1 MDRIL
6 VFGDSWGIPQL
17 IRHLPP
23 ERISA
28 IVAAEIRVQ
37 YHAELKALAD
47 SLRVPFLVQPRKGS
61 DDYSAFVERVRTLAP
76 DLIVVN
82 SYSMLLQ
89 PEILLIPRVGCI
101 NVHSA
106 LLPKYRGSNPL
117 QWPIINNE
125 TETGVTMHYMTAE
138 FDTGDIIAQRRVPI
152 HFRDTWLDLQTRC
165 AAATDDMLEQE
176 MAKILSQ
183 TNDRRPQ
190 DEKWATRS
198 RRRRPDD
205 GLIDW
210 HQQVISIH
218 NLIRALVKPL
228 PGAFYYSG
236 AKKVTLD
243 QYVFVPEVVALKYAA
258 DVGGQKLRSEKV
270 ELLPLTLNELALA
283 GDRQRNDR
291 VVFNVHSRESSTPIG
306 SCWLDNID
314 YAQHSAGLNI
324 RMNSEPRLE
333 KEAEALLVSFAFDEL
348 SLERLS
354 PARVV
359 S

>member
-1 MDRIL
+1 M
-6 VFGDSWGIPQL
+6 FGDSWGVPQL
-17 IRHLPP
+17 IRHLPRG
-23 ERISA
+23 RICA
-28 IVAAEIRVQ
+28 IVGAEIRVQ
-37 YHAELKALAD
+37 YHDELKALAD
-47 SLRVPFLVQPRKGS
+47 SLQVPFLVQPRKTSEG
-61 DDYSAFVERVRTLAP
+61 YPAFTEAVRALAP

-82 SYSMLLQ
+82 SYSMLLH
-89 PEILLIPRVGCI
+89 PEILLIPRYGCI
-101 NVHSA
+101 NIHSA

-125 TETGVTMHYMTAE
+125 TETGVTMHYMSAE

-176 MAKILSQ
+176 MGKILSH

-190 DEKWATRS
+190 DESQATRS

-210 HQQVISIH
+210 QQQVISIH

-236 AKKVTLD
+236 AEKVTLD
-243 QYVFVPEVVALKYAA
+243 QYWFVPEVVALKYAA
-258 DVGGQKLRSEKV
+258 EVGGHKLRSGNV
-270 ELLPLTLNELALA
+270 ELFPITLNELALA

-291 VVFNVHSRESSTPIG
+291 VVFNLHSRESSTLIG

-324 RMNSEPRLE
+324 QMNNEPRLE

-348 SLERLS
+348 RLERLN
-354 PARVV
+354 PTRAV